1 MNNKKFNQVLSNGRT
16 KLNEILQEMIDE
28 KLFSEQS
35 TKIPEVFTLQSDYPE
50 ISDEQFLEIVNNYA
64 DYCYMCY
71 KNRCKESDVRLL
83 VRHGRMSDH
92 IVFSPSPHT
101 LTSSILWEIYSGSM
115 SSVNIQKRATCFI
128 EEFLIKNRDFLD
140 FLIIANGYLPGEPTV
155 EELEEELHKQVR
167 SLLEIKNNFEVCK
180 RELDTAL
187 SSIYENVKNALDNL
201 ETEE

>member
-101 LTSSILWEIYSGSM
+101 LTSSIL
-115 SSVNIQKRATCFI
+115 
-128 EEFLIKNRDFLD
+128 
-140 FLIIANGYLPGEPTV
+140 
-155 EELEEELHKQVR
+155 
-167 SLLEIKNNFEVCK
+167 
-180 RELDTAL
+180 
-187 SSIYENVKNALDNL
+187 
-201 ETEE
+201 

>member
-1 MNNKKFNQVLSNGRT
+1 MNNKKFNQVLYNGRT

-140 FLIIANGYLPGEPTV
+140 FLIANGYLPGEPTV

>member
-140 FLIIANGYLPGEPTV
+140 FLIANGYLPGEPTV

>member
-1 MNNKKFNQVLSNGRT
+1 
-16 KLNEILQEMIDE
+16 
-28 KLFSEQS
+28 
-35 TKIPEVFTLQSDYPE
+35 
-50 ISDEQFLEIVNNYA
+50 
-64 DYCYMCY
+64 
-71 KNRCKESDVRLL
+71 
-83 VRHGRMSDH
+83 
-92 IVFSPSPHT
+92 
-101 LTSSILWEIYSGSM
+101 M

-140 FLIIANGYLPGEPTV
+140 FLIDNGYLPGEPTV

>member
-1 MNNKKFNQVLSNGRT
+1 MNNRKFNQVLSNGRT

-140 FLIIANGYLPGEPTV
+140 FLIANGYLPGEPTV